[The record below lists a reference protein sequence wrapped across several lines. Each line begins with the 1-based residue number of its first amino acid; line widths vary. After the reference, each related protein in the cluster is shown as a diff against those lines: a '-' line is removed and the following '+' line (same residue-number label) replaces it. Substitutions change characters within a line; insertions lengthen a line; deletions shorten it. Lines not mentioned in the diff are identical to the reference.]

1 MNIVVITSN
10 GKCIV
15 RPDTTWERDNEDFFP
30 PEFVDRLSYS
40 PVLFA
45 RISKPGRSVGEKFA
59 DRYYDGIG
67 YGVLL
72 YPQDLVDG
80 SETGYACASCLDH
93 TTFLPFPLYNKITL
107 GQGNEFKLYVSKGTT
122 PSRRIFVHDAG
133 TAQMIEAAIAE
144 ATKYVYVRSGDI
156 LAIELKPRR
165 ALCRRADGE
174 VSVKGKYCGN
184 ITMDF
189 RIKY

>member
-1 MNIVVITSN
+1 MNIVVITAN

-30 PEFVDRLSYS
+30 PEFVNRLSYS

-45 RISKPGRSVGEKFA
+45 RISKPGRSIGEKFA

-72 YPQDLVDG
+72 YPQDLIDG
-80 SETGYACASCLDH
+80 SEAGYACASCLDH
-93 TTFLPFPLYNKITL
+93 TTFLPFPLFNKVTL
-107 GQGNEFKLYVSKGTT
+107 GQGNEFKLYVKKDSK
-122 PSRRIFVHDAG
+122 PSRNIFVHDAG
-133 TAQMIEAAIAE
+133 TTGMIEAAIAE
-144 ATKYVYVRSGDI
+144 ATKYVYIRSGDI
-156 LAIELKPRR
+156 LAVELKPRR
-165 ALCRRADGE
+165 ALCSRADG
-174 VSVKGKYCGN
+174 VISVKGKYCDN

-189 RIKY
+189 KINF

>member
-1 MNIVVITSN
+1 MNIVVITAN

-30 PEFVDRLSYS
+30 PEFVNRLSYS

-45 RISKPGRSVGEKFA
+45 RISKPGRSVGEQFA

-72 YPQDLVDG
+72 YPQDLIDG
-80 SETGYACASCLDH
+80 SEAGYACASCVDH
-93 TTFLPFPLYNKITL
+93 TTFLPFPLYNKVTL
-107 GQGNEFKLYVSKGTT
+107 GEGNEFKLYAKKGDKPSK
-122 PSRRIFVHDAG
+122 RLFMHDAG
-133 TAQMIEAAIAE
+133 TAEMIQQAIAE

-156 LAIELKPRR
+156 LAIELKPRT
-165 ALCRRADGE
+165 ALCSRADGE
-174 VSVKGKYCGN
+174 VAVKGKYCN
-184 ITMDF
+184 NVTMDF
-189 RIKY
+189 KIKF